1 MTDPIPFAFR
11 LFRAADAAALAA
23 LFHDAAL
30 AAAGY
35 DPAAREAWAS
45 AADDL
50 ATFGARLS
58 RGITLVALRGGAYAG
73 FGQLHPADHIEM
85 LYVAPAFMRQGLAA
99 ELLARLEAPARAAG
113 ALGLT
118 ADVSVS
124 ARHAFERA
132 GFAVE
137 AEESVT
143 RNGVSLRRFRM
154 MKPLAAARP
163 QV

>member
-1 MTDPIPFAFR
+1 MTEAIPFVFR
-11 LFRAADAAALAA
+11 LFRPTDAAPLAA
-23 LFHDAAL
+23 LFRDAAL
-30 AAAGY
+30 AAVGY

-45 AADDL
+45 AADDV
-50 ATFGARLS
+50 AAFGARLG
-58 RGITLVALRGGAYAG
+58 RGVTLVVLRGSAYGG
-73 FGQLHPADHIEM
+73 FGQLHPANHIEM
-85 LYVAPAFMRQGLAA
+85 LYVASAFMRQGLAG
-99 ELLARLEAPARAAG
+99 ELLARLEARTRAAG
-113 ALGLT
+113 KLALT

-137 AEESVT
+137 SEESVT

-163 QV
+163 HV